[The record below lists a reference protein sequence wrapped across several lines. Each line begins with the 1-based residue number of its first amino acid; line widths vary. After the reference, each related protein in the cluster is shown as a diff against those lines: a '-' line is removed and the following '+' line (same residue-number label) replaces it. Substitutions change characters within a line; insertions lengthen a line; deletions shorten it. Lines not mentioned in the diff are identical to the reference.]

1 MSNTN
6 VSLLSLQGLQVYDPL
21 IKAWAQ
27 AQDSVIVNNIA
38 DTFSASKTYDIGD
51 LVIYNNVLYSFTKW
65 HMAGAWDANDVI
77 AVQIGELLKLI
88 NLSLG
93 TAESDIDDLEDR
105 ADDIVKNFAP
115 KFNTRTAYAADDYV
129 IYQDVLYKFN
139 AAHAAG
145 AWVGTDADAIK
156 VVDIVA
162 GSGGDPDSFTQ
173 AQMTA
178 LLALL
183 D

>member
-1 MSNTN
+1 MSNIN

-21 IKAWAQ
+21 IKAWVQ
-27 AQDSVIVNNIA
+27 AQDSVIVDNLA
-38 DTFSASKTYDIGD
+38 PEFSTS
-51 LVIYNNVLYSFTKW
+51 
-65 HMAGAWDANDVI
+65 
-77 AVQIGELLKLI
+77 
-88 NLSLG
+88 
-93 TAESDIDDLEDR
+93 
-105 ADDIVKNFAP
+105 
-115 KFNTRTAYAADDYV
+115 TAYAADDYV
-129 IYQDVLYKFN
+129 TYQDVLYKFN